1 MSTKN
6 LARTVIEGGQ
16 RWRNKIERRVST
28 RSLRA
33 DTRAFL
39 SAVRHDPEGAEG
51 IAPPSR
57 ASAQVAF
64 ADKLNPAY
72 RFLDS
77 RVGKGWNNTLA
88 LLAERFDP
96 RTIPGRHVVHD
107 HILRDVAPSREAV
120 GTNGRGTELYY
131 VDARGILR
139 NGPRHRF
146 HRHQRPVVFDREAVL
161 KWLDGRQVGRVG
173 SRLFWFVAARD
184 AALIRMIAR
193 PNRLAV
199 EYVLEGAHP
208 GDPPPA
214 FRQARPLARA
224 DAAYFEALDT
234 KVKDAILRC
243 APTSSSPQRPRQK
256 NARPWAEIR
265 RPRAEQGKR

>member
-6 LARTVIEGGQ
+6 LARTVIEGG
-16 RWRNKIERRVST
+16 RAERNKIERRVST

-57 ASAQVAF
+57 ASAQICF

-120 GTNGRGTELYY
+120 GTNGRSAERYY

-139 NGPRHRF
+139 KPPRR
-146 HRHQRPVVFDREAVL
+146 RSRQQRPAVFDREAVL
-161 KWLDGRQVGRVG
+161 AWLDGRQVGRVG
-173 SRLFWFVAARD
+173 SRLFWFEAARD
-184 AALIRMIAR
+184 AALIRTVAR

-199 EYVLEGAHP
+199 EYVYEGAHA

-214 FRQARPLARA
+214 FRQSRA
-224 DAAYFEALDT
+224 LTKADVAYFEALDT
-234 KVKDAILRC
+234 KVKDAILGS
-243 APTSSSPQRPRQK
+243 APTSSVPREPLRK
-256 NARPWAEIR
+256 NAPRWAEIR
-265 RPRAEQGKR
+265 RPRAEHR

>member
-16 RWRNKIERRVST
+16 RERNKLERRVST
-28 RSLRA
+28 RSLRG

-51 IAPPSR
+51 VAPPSR
-57 ASAQVAF
+57 GSVRVCF

-77 RVGKGWNNTLA
+77 RVGKGWNNTLT
-88 LLAERFDP
+88 LLAERFDS

-107 HILRDVAPSREAV
+107 HILRDVAPSKEAL
-120 GTNGRGTELYY
+120 GTSGRSTELYY

-139 NGPRHRF
+139 KAPRHR
-146 HRHQRPVVFDREAVL
+146 RRPQRRVVFDREAVL
-161 KWLDGRQVGRVG
+161 AWLDGRQVGRLG

-184 AALIRMIAR
+184 AALIRMVAR

-199 EYVLEGAHP
+199 EYTLEGAHP
-208 GDPPPA
+208 GDPAPA
-214 FRQARPLARA
+214 FRQARPLAKA
-224 DAAYFEALDT
+224 DAAYFSSLDE
-234 KVKDAILRC
+234 KVQEAILRC
-243 APTSSSPQRPRQK
+243 APTSVRK
-256 NARPWAEIR
+256 ARRKTER
-265 RPRAEQGKR
+265 R

>member
-16 RWRNKIERRVST
+16 TGRNKVERRVST
-28 RSLRA
+28 RSLRG

-39 SAVRHDPEGAEG
+39 CAVRHDPEGAEG

-57 ASAQVAF
+57 ASAQVEF

-77 RVGKGWNNTLA
+77 RVGKGWNNTLS

-107 HILRDVAPSREAV
+107 HILRDVAPSREAI
-120 GTNGRGTELYY
+120 GTSGRGVERYY

-139 NGPRHRF
+139 KRPRR
-146 HRHQRPVVFDREAVL
+146 RSGHQRSVVFDREAVL
-161 KWLDGRQVGRVG
+161 AWLDGRQVGRVG

-184 AALIRMIAR
+184 AALIRMVAR

-199 EYVLEGAHP
+199 EYALEGAHR
-208 GDPPPA
+208 GDPAPA
-214 FRQARPLARA
+214 FRQARRLAKA
-224 DAAYFEALDT
+224 DVEFFSSLDEKVQEAM
-234 KVKDAILRC
+234 LRC
-243 APTSSSPQRPRQK
+243 APTSVRKARRKAERQ
-256 NARPWAEIR
+256 
-265 RPRAEQGKR
+265 